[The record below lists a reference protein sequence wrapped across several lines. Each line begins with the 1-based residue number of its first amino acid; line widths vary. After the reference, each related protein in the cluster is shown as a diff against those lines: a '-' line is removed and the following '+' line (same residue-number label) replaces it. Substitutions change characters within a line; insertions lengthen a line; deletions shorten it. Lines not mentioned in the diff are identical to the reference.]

1 MSRSLSFKETKH
13 GKRLVEGKVAYQ
25 IYPKALR
32 IAMVMALGI

>member
-1 MSRSLSFKETKH
+1 MEKDWWK
-13 GKRLVEGKVAYQ
+13 GKVAYQ